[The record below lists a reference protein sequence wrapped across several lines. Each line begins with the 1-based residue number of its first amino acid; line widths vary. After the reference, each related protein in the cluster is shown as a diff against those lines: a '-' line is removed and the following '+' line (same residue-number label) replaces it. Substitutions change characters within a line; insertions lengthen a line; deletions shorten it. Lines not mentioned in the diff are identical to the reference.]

1 MTIPD
6 GNFTSRRNY
15 RPSAQACQAAFPTSM
30 RTSVV
35 VPSMFSWRALR
46 SIFKILRIFIG
57 PSHEV
62 FVGSEFA
69 RSVRQLACPSGA
81 RREGRTPTLLREPDF
96 ESGASAS
103 SAIRAGSCSGKFP
116 ALVTRSPEAVNQRVA
131 LFSSR
136 PIRCYNGGPSVE
148 HRFSY
153 DRDQE
158 GREHG

>member
-1 MTIPD
+1 MTI
-6 GNFTSRRNY
+6 SRVGGTIG
-15 RPSAQACQAAFPTSM
+15 QAPRHVKPHSLRAFAPAWPFPPCSHGEHF
-30 RTSVV
+30 V
-35 VPSMFSWRALR
+35 LY
-46 SIFKILRIFIG
+46 FKMLRIFIG

-62 FVGSEFA
+62 FVGSGFA
-69 RSVRQLACPSGA
+69 RSVSQLACPSGA

>member
-1 MTIPD
+1 MTI
-6 GNFTSRRNY
+6 SRVGGTIG
-15 RPSAQACQAAFPTSM
+15 QAPRHVKRHSLRACAPALSFPPCSQGEH
-30 RTSVV
+30 
-35 VPSMFSWRALR
+35 FALY
-46 SIFKILRIFIG
+46 FKILRIFIG

-69 RSVRQLACPSGA
+69 RSVSQLACPSGA

-103 SAIRAGSCSGKFP
+103 SAIRAASCSGKFP